1 MRDLLNDELRVMMS
15 RENVDVDLGEEDQE
29 E

>member
-15 RENVDVDLGEEDQE
+15 REVVDVDLGEEDE
-29 E
+29 EE